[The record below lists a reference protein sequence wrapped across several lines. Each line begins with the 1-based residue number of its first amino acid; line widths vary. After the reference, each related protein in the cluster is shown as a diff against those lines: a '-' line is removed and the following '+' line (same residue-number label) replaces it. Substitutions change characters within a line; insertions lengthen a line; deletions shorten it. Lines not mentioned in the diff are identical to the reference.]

1 MKKILLIED
10 DRNLNEDLELLL
22 SLSGYQVISTN
33 DGKQGVE
40 IAIKENPN
48 LIICD
53 IKMPELDGY
62 GVLHIINN
70 HPKTS
75 GIPFIF
81 LTGNTEFEHQRKGMN
96 LGADDY
102 LIKPVDG
109 TDLLNA
115 ISVRLTKNELLKSNF
130 HRNHENQSASDK
142 VVNQNRNQTHLI
154 TDKHEL
160 QTYKKKHLLYGVGQR
175 PTALYFI
182 KSGKIKEFLINED
195 GKELITGIYTVGDFF
210 GYNEIFKE
218 CNYGK
223 NAKVIEDASLVLI
236 PKDEFLQKIH
246 SDTIVAREFISL
258 LTNNVTE
265 NENVLINMA
274 YNSLRKK
281 VAQGITRIID
291 KFNDLKDGQH
301 FIDISREDLA
311 SVVGS
316 SQESMI
322 RTLKDFKTEKLI
334 NVGDN
339 GRITILNESKIRNLK
354 F

>member
-10 DRNLNEDLELLL
+10 DKNLNEDLEVLL
-22 SLSGYQVISTN
+22 SLSGYEVVSTS
-33 DGKQGVE
+33 DGKRGVE

-53 IKMPELDGY
+53 INMPELDGY
-62 GVLHIINN
+62 GVLHIISN

-81 LTGNTEFEHQRKGMN
+81 LTGNVAFEQQRKGMN

-102 LIKPVDG
+102 LIKPVNG

-115 ISVRLTKNELLKSNF
+115 ISVRLAKNELMKTKF
-130 HRNHENQSASDK
+130 HQYNEDEILGNKVHHTKNQA
-142 VVNQNRNQTHLI
+142 NLI
-154 TDKHEL
+154 SEKHEV
-160 QTYKKKHLLYGVGQR
+160 QTFKKKHLLYSVGQR
-175 PTALYFI
+175 PSTLYFV
-182 KSGKIKEFLINED
+182 KSGKIKEFLINEE

-223 NAKVIEDASLVLI
+223 NAKVIEDASLILI
-236 PKDEFLQKIH
+236 PKEEFLQKIH
-246 SDTIVAREFISL
+246 SDTIVAREFIGL
-258 LTNNVTE
+258 LTKNVSE
-265 NENVLINMA
+265 NEEVLLNMA

-291 KFNDLKDGQH
+291 KFNDMKDGQH

-334 NVGDN
+334 NVSEN
-339 GRITILNESKIRNLK
+339 GRIIILNEPKIRNLK
-354 F
+354 Y

>member
-10 DRNLNEDLELLL
+10 DVNLNEDLQLLL
-22 SLSGYQVISTN
+22 SLSGYEVICSAN
-33 DGKQGVE
+33 GKHGVE
-40 IAIKENPN
+40 VAIKECPD
-48 LIICD
+48 LILCD

-62 GVLHIINN
+62 GVLHIINS

-81 LTGNTEFEHQRKGMN
+81 LTGNIEFEQQRRGMN

-102 LIKPVDG
+102 LVKPVNG

-115 ISVRLTKNELLKSNF
+115 ISVRLSKNEHMKSKFYHHHEGIDSGNPQK
-130 HRNHENQSASDK
+130 NHE
-142 VVNQNRNQTHLI
+142 VNLL
-154 TDKHEL
+154 TDQHEL
-160 QTYKKKHLLYGVGQR
+160 YQYKKKHLLYSVGQR
-175 PTALYFI
+175 PSHLYFV
-182 KSGKIKEFLINED
+182 KAGKIKEFLINED

-210 GYNEIFKE
+210 GFNELFKE
-218 CNYGK
+218 SNYAK
-223 NAKVIEDASLVLI
+223 NAKVIEDATLVLV
-236 PKDEFLQKIH
+236 PKDEFLEKIH

-258 LTNNVTE
+258 LTKNVSD
-265 NENVLINMA
+265 NEEVLINMA

-291 KFNDLKDGQH
+291 KFHDMKDGHH

-316 SQESMI
+316 SQEAMI
-322 RTLKDFKTEKLI
+322 RTLKEFKTENLI
-334 NVGDN
+334 EVTEN
-339 GRITILNESKIRNLK
+339 GRIVILNETKIRNLK
-354 F
+354 Y

>member
-10 DRNLNEDLELLL
+10 DKNLNEDLELLL
-22 SLSGYQVISTN
+22 SLSGYEVVSTS
-33 DGKQGVE
+33 DGKRGVE

-53 IKMPELDGY
+53 INMPELDGY
-62 GVLHIINN
+62 GVLHIISN

-81 LTGNTEFEHQRKGMN
+81 LTGNVAFEQQRKGMN

-102 LIKPVDG
+102 LIKPVNG

-115 ISVRLTKNELLKSNF
+115 ISVRLAKNELMKTKF
-130 HRNHENQSASDK
+130 HQYNEDEILGNKVHHTKNQA
-142 VVNQNRNQTHLI
+142 NLI
-154 TDKHEL
+154 SEKHEV
-160 QTYKKKHLLYGVGQR
+160 QTFKKKHLLYSVGQR
-175 PTALYFI
+175 PSTLYFV
-182 KSGKIKEFLINED
+182 KSGKIKEFLINEE

-223 NAKVIEDASLVLI
+223 NAKVIEDASLILI
-236 PKDEFLQKIH
+236 PKEEFLQKIH
-246 SDTIVAREFISL
+246 SDTIVAREFIGL
-258 LTNNVTE
+258 LTKNVSE
-265 NENVLINMA
+265 NEEVLLNMA

-291 KFNDLKDGQH
+291 KFNDMKDGQH

-334 NVGDN
+334 NVSEN
-339 GRITILNESKIRNLK
+339 GRIIILNEPKIRNLK
-354 F
+354 Y